1 MTIKKSFNSQ
11 IDCIHYARAPEKKTH
26 SSASANINEAQTT
39 MKMDLPVIMIE
50 EQTNWTDDWT
60 QKNESLN
67 AILAEKKETNL

>member
-1 MTIKKSFNSQ
+1 
-11 IDCIHYARAPEKKTH
+11 
-26 SSASANINEAQTT
+26 